1 MPVPHVSLTLQMLD
15 WIAQRPRSRD
25 QVLETWKS
33 TCPRMTIWE
42 DACADGLVA
51 SEAGR
56 AGVVSL
62 TERGRAYLRNG
73 GR

>member
-1 MPVPHVSLTLQMLD
+1 MPSPHVSLTLQMLD
-15 WIAQRPRSRD
+15 WIAQQPRPYD
-25 QVLETWKS
+25 QVLDTWKS
-33 TCPRMTIWE
+33 TCPRLTIWE

-62 TERGRAYLRNG
+62 TKRGQAFLHG
-73 GR
+73 GGV

>member
-15 WIAQRPRSRD
+15 WIAQQPRAYHE
-25 QVLETWKS
+25 VLDTWKS
-33 TCPRMTIWE
+33 TCPRLTIWE

-56 AGVVSL
+56 AGTVSL
-62 TERGRAYLRNG
+62 TDRGQAFLHG
-73 GR
+73 GGL